1 MIKHVALRKAILA
14 ILFVVIFGSI
24 TVFSILQKWTWSIIL
39 GTAIIGLV
47 LFFNISRRI
56 YPVREILRQSTQEE
70 QPEKEEPD
78 PDSPGDK

>member
-14 ILFVVIFGSI
+14 ILFIIIFGSI

-56 YPVREILRQSTQEE
+56 YPAREILRQSAQEE